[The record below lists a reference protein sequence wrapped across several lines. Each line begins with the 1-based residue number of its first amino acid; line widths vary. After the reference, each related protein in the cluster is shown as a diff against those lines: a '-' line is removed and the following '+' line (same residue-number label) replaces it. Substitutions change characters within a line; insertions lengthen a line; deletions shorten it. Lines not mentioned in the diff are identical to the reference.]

1 MQNGNFARTLIALL
15 LLLAGGAAAQT
26 FPNKPIRIIVPYS
39 PGGVPDI
46 IARVV
51 GQRVSEN
58 VGQQVIAD
66 NRPGAGGTIAAEIVM
81 RAPPDGYTLLIAD
94 SSIYSINPNLNPK
107 LPYDPLRDFTPVTLL
122 VSSAVGLVANAA
134 LPIQNLKDL
143 LALAKAKPGM
153 PYGSSG
159 NGTAHHLAMELVKSL
174 AGIELTHVPYKGGGQ
189 MVPALIAGDVAVGFA
204 GLNLVLPQA
213 KAGKLKL
220 LAVATG
226 QRTPLLP
233 DLPTVAEAGVT
244 GFDINITV
252 GLFAP
257 AKTPRDVID
266 KLNAEFAKALNNPD
280 VRQRLTAA
288 AMDSAATSPEQFA
301 EVIRTEMQQFGKLAR
316 TTGARIE

>member
-39 PGGVPDI
+39 PGGLPDFL
-46 IARVV
+46 ARVV

-159 NGTAHHLAMELVKSL
+159 NGTSHHLAMELLKSL
-174 AGIELTHVPYKGGGQ
+174 AGIDLTHVPYKGGGQ
-189 MVPALIAGDVAVGFA
+189 VMPALIAGDVAVAFI
-204 GLNLVLPQA
+204 GLNLVLPSV

-220 LAVATG
+220 LAIAKG
-226 QRTPLLP
+226 SRTPLFP

-244 GFDINITV
+244 GFEINTTT
-252 GLFAP
+252 GLLAP
-257 AKTPRDVID
+257 ARTPRDVID
-266 KLNAEFAKALNNPD
+266 KLNAEFVKALNNPD

-301 EVIRTEMQQFGKLAR
+301 EVIRTETQQFGKLVR

>member
-159 NGTAHHLAMELVKSL
+159 NGTSHHLAMELLKSL
-174 AGIELTHVPYKGGGQ
+174 AGIDLTHVPYKGGGQ
-189 MVPALIAGDVAVGFA
+189 VMPALIAGDVAVAFI
-204 GLNLVLPQA
+204 GLNLVLPSV

-220 LAVATG
+220 LAIAKG
-226 QRTPLLP
+226 SRTPLFP

-244 GFDINITV
+244 GFEINTTT
-252 GLFAP
+252 GLLAP
-257 AKTPRDVID
+257 ARTPRDVID
-266 KLNAEFAKALNNPD
+266 KLNAEFVKALNNPD

-301 EVIRTEMQQFGKLAR
+301 EVIRTETQQFGKLVR